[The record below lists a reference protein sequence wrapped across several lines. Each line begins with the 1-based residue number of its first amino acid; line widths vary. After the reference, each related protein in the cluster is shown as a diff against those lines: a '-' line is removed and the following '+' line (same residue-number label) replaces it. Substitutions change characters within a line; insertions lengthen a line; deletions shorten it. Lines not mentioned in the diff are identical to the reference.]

1 MSPPVATE
9 DRLTSDAPG
18 PSLED
23 RIIASCGELT
33 ADGIA
38 TSIGAMVRR
47 GDLGH
52 GDRLPTVRRLARSAG
67 VSSSTI
73 AEAWRILARHGL
85 IETARRNG
93 TTIRAA
99 RTEMTGRFWR
109 VPATIPANGG
119 PSILDLS
126 TGTPD
131 TDLLPTIASILSG
144 LHADVSITS
153 YIDRPVLEDL
163 EIVLRAQAP
172 FDPEAVTVLDGSL
185 DALDRCISALVQF
198 GDAVVVEDPTFP
210 PILDMLERAGA
221 EIIGV
226 PIDAEGI
233 VPDHL
238 AAALSIEPVLAILQ
252 PAAHNPTGRSMSAD
266 RVDAVASLFATL
278 APDTWI
284 LEDHHAGGLV
294 AGPVPSIGIHLPH
307 RVVHIH
313 SFSKTHGPDLRIA
326 AVSGAAEPIAA
337 VVDRRRLGPS
347 WTSRLIQH
355 VLLALLQDPATDRL
369 VERAACDYDRRR
381 LAIAD
386 GLADH
391 GIDVVSSAGLNMW
404 VPVAN
409 EQRAVL
415 ALALAGIGVAPGAP
429 FSVDSSAPPNHL
441 RISLGNAR
449 SDLDRVVDAIATAA
463 TA

>member
-1 MSPPVATE
+1 
-9 DRLTSDAPG
+9 
-18 PSLED
+18 
-23 RIIASCGELT
+23 
-33 ADGIA
+33 
-38 TSIGAMVRR
+38 MVRR
-47 GDLGH
+47 GELGH
-52 GDRLPTVRRLARSAG
+52 GDRLPTVRQLARSAG

-109 VPATIPANGG
+109 VPATLPAHGG

-131 TDLLPTIASILSG
+131 TDLLPTIATMLGG
-144 LHADVSITS
+144 LHADISITS
-153 YIDRPVLEDL
+153 YIDRPVLEEL
-163 EIVLRAQAP
+163 EIVLRSRAP
-172 FDPEAVTVLDGSL
+172 FHAEAVTVLDGSL
-185 DALDRCISALVQF
+185 DALDRCISALVHF

-210 PILDMLERAGA
+210 PILDMLERVGA
-221 EIIGV
+221 EVIGV
-226 PIDAEGI
+226 SIDDQGI
-233 VPDHL
+233 DPDRL
-238 AAALSIEPVLAILQ
+238 AAALAAQPVLAILQ
-252 PAAHNPTGRSMSAD
+252 PAAHNPTGRSMSLG
-266 RVDAVASLFATL
+266 RVAVVAALFAEL

-284 LEDHHAGGLV
+284 LEDHHAGDLV

-313 SFSKTHGPDLRIA
+313 SFSKSHGPDLRVA

-355 VLLALLQDPATDRL
+355 VLLRLLQDPATDEL
-369 VERAACDYDRRR
+369 IAHATDVYDDRR
-381 LAIAD
+381 LAVCA
-386 GLADH
+386 GLAEH
-391 GIDVVSSAGLNMW
+391 GIEVCSFAGLNLW

-409 EQRAVL
+409 EQRSVL

-429 FSVDSSAPPNHL
+429 FSVDSSVPPNHL
-441 RISLGNAR
+441 RVSLGNAR
-449 SDLDRVVDAIATAA
+449 SDLDRLVHAIATAA
-463 TA
+463 VA

>member
-1 MSPPVATE
+1 MLGASART
-9 DRLTSDAPG
+9 
-18 PSLED
+18 LED
-23 RIIASCGELT
+23 RIVERCGDLT

-38 TSIGAMVRR
+38 TSIGAMVRC
-47 GDLGH
+47 GELGH

-67 VSSSTI
+67 VSSSTV
-73 AEAWRILARHGL
+73 AEAWRILDRHGL

-109 VPATIPANGG
+109 VPATISTDGG

-131 TDLLPTIASILSG
+131 TDLLPTIASMLGGLS
-144 LHADVSITS
+144 AEVSITS
-153 YIDRPVLEDL
+153 YIDRPVLVEL
-163 EIVLRAQAP
+163 EAVLRERAP
-172 FDPEAVTVLDGSL
+172 FEPEAVTVVDGSL
-185 DALDRCISALVQF
+185 DAIDRCISALVRF

-221 EIIGV
+221 RIIGV
-226 PIDAEGI
+226 PVDAEGI
-233 VPDHL
+233 DPEHL
-238 AAALSIEPVLAILQ
+238 ATALVVPPVLAILQ
-252 PAAHNPTGRSMSAD
+252 PAAHNPTGRSMGPG
-266 RVDAVASLFATL
+266 RVGDVASLFAEL
-278 APDTWI
+278 APDSWI

-294 AGPVPSIGIHLPH
+294 AGAVPSIGIHLPH
-307 RVVHIH
+307 RVVHVH

-326 AVSGAAEPIAA
+326 AVSGATEPIAA
-337 VVDRRRLGPS
+337 VVNRRRLGPS

-355 VLLALLQDPATDRL
+355 ILLTLLADPATDRL
-369 VERAACDYDRRR
+369 VARATDAYDHRRT
-381 LAIAD
+381 AISS

-391 GIDVVSSAGLNMW
+391 GIEVVSSAGLNMW
-404 VPVAN
+404 IPVAN

-429 FSVDSSAPPNHL
+429 FSVDATDPPDHL

-449 SDLDRVVDAIATAA
+449 TDLDRIVDAIAAAA

>member
-1 MSPPVATE
+1 MANCGDAT
-9 DRLTSDAPG
+9 AG
-18 PSLED
+18 
-23 RIIASCGELT
+23 
-33 ADGIA
+33 GIA
-38 TSIGAMVRR
+38 TAIGAMVRR
-47 GDLGH
+47 GELGH
-52 GDRLPTVRRLARSAG
+52 GDRLPTVRQLARSAG

-73 AEAWRILARHGL
+73 AEAWRTLSRHGL

-109 VPATIPANGG
+109 VPAANSANGG

-131 TDLLPTIASILSG
+131 TDLLPTIASMLGG

-153 YIDRPVLEDL
+153 YIDRPVLEEL
-163 EIVLRAQAP
+163 EVVLRARAP
-172 FDPEAVTVLDGSL
+172 FEAEAVTVLDGSL
-185 DALDRCISALVQF
+185 DALDRCISALVDF

-210 PILDMLERAGA
+210 PILDMLERVGA
-221 EIIGV
+221 EVIGV
-226 PIDAEGI
+226 PIDAHGI
-233 VPDHL
+233 ILDRL
-238 AAALSIEPVLAILQ
+238 AAALAIQPVLAILQ
-252 PAAHNPTGRSMSAD
+252 PAAHNPTGRSMQPE
-266 RVDAVASLFATL
+266 RIDAVASLFAEL

-284 LEDHHAGGLV
+284 IEDHHAGDLV
-294 AGPVPSIGIHLPH
+294 AGPVPSIGARLPH

-313 SFSKTHGPDLRIA
+313 SFSKSHGPDLRVA
-326 AVSGAAEPIAA
+326 AVSGAAEPIAL

-355 VLLALLQDPATDRL
+355 ILLTLLRDPAVDQL
-369 VERAACDYDRRR
+369 VAQAATEYDDRR
-381 LAIAD
+381 LAMCR

-391 GIDVVSSAGLNMW
+391 GIEVQSSAGLNLW

-429 FSVDSSAPPNHL
+429 FSVDNTVPPNHI

-449 SDLDRVVDAIATAA
+449 SDIDRVVEAIATAA

>member
-1 MSPPVATE
+1 MA
-9 DRLTSDAPG
+9 LDAST
-18 PSLED
+18 PSLAE
-23 RIIASCGELT
+23 RITDGCNDLT

-38 TSIGAMVRR
+38 TAIGAMVRR

-52 GDRLPTVRRLARSAG
+52 GDRLPTVRQLARSAG
-67 VSSSTI
+67 VSSSTV
-73 AEAWRILARHGL
+73 AEAWRTLSRHGL

-109 VPATIPANGG
+109 VPAANAADGG
-119 PSILDLS
+119 PTILDLS

-131 TDLLPTIASILSG
+131 TDLLPTIASMLGG

-153 YIDRPVLEDL
+153 YIDRPVLEELDV
-163 EIVLRAQAP
+163 VLRARSP
-172 FDPEAVTVLDGSL
+172 FEAEAVTVLDGSL
-185 DALDRCISALVQF
+185 DALDRCISALVEF

-210 PILDMLERAGA
+210 PILDLLERVGA
-221 EIIGV
+221 QVIGV
-226 PIDAEGI
+226 PIDEQGVTPEGLADALAEQ
-233 VPDHL
+233 
-238 AAALSIEPVLAILQ
+238 PVLAILQ
-252 PAAHNPTGRSMSAD
+252 PAAHNPTGRSMQPE
-266 RVDAVASLFATL
+266 RVDAVAEVFAEL

-284 LEDHHAGGLV
+284 IEDHHAGDLV
-294 AGPVPSIGIHLPH
+294 PDPVPSIGVHLPH

-313 SFSKTHGPDLRIA
+313 SFSKSHGPDLRVA
-326 AVSGAAEPIAA
+326 AVTGAAEPIAA

-355 VLLALLQDPATDRL
+355 ILLTLLQDGAVDRL
-369 VERAACDYDRRR
+369 VTQAATTYDERRR
-381 LAIAD
+381 TVCD
-386 GLADH
+386 GLATH
-391 GIDVVSSAGLNMW
+391 GIDVQSSAGLNLW

-429 FSVDSSAPPNHL
+429 FSVDNSSPPNHI

>member
-1 MSPPVATE
+1 VAT
-9 DRLTSDAPG
+9 S
-18 PSLED
+18 
-23 RIIASCGELT
+23 GELT

-38 TSIGAMVRR
+38 TAIGAMVRR

-52 GDRLPTVRRLARSAG
+52 GDRLPTVRQLARSAG

-73 AEAWRILARHGL
+73 AEAWRILGRHGL

-109 VPATIPANGG
+109 VPATLPANGG

-131 TDLLPTIASILSG
+131 TDLLPTIASMLGGLS
-144 LHADVSITS
+144 ADISITS
-153 YIDRPVLEDL
+153 YIDRPVLEEL
-163 EIVLRAQAP
+163 EVVLRSRSP
-172 FDPEAVTVLDGSL
+172 FDAEAITVLDGSL
-185 DALDRCISALVQF
+185 DALDRCISALVHF

-221 EIIGV
+221 EVIGV
-226 PIDAEGI
+226 PIDDQGI
-233 VPDHL
+233 IPEHL
-238 AAALSIEPVLAILQ
+238 ADALAAQPVLAVLQ
-252 PAAHNPTGRSMSAD
+252 PAAHNPTGRSMKPERID
-266 RVDAVASLFATL
+266 DVASLFAEL
-278 APDTWI
+278 APDAWVV
-284 LEDHHAGGLV
+284 EDHHAGDLV
-294 AGPVPSIGIHLPH
+294 AGPAPSIGVHLPH

-313 SFSKTHGPDLRIA
+313 SFSKSHGPDLRVA

-355 VLLALLQDPATDRL
+355 LLLTLLRDPATDEL
-369 VERAACDYDRRR
+369 VAHAAAVYNDRR
-381 LAIAD
+381 LAVCR
-386 GLADH
+386 GLGDH
-391 GIDVVSSAGLNMW
+391 GIEVRSSAGLNLW
-404 VPVAN
+404 VPVIN

-429 FSVDSSAPPNHL
+429 FSVDNSAPPNHL

-449 SDLDRVVDAIATAA
+449 SDLDHVVDAIATAA

>member
-1 MSPPVATE
+1 ME
-9 DRLTSDAPG
+9 R
-18 PSLED
+18 
-23 RIIASCGELT
+23 CGERT

-38 TSIGAMVRR
+38 TAIGAMVRR
-47 GDLGH
+47 GDLEH
-52 GDRLPTVRRLARSAG
+52 GDRLPTVRQLARSAG
-67 VSSSTI
+67 VSSSTV
-73 AEAWRILARHGL
+73 AEAWRILGHHGL

-99 RTEMTGRFWR
+99 RSEMTGRFWR
-109 VPATIPANGG
+109 VPATVPAHGS

-131 TDLLPTIASILSG
+131 TELLPTIASMLGG

-153 YIDRPVLEDL
+153 YIDRPVLEEL
-163 EIVLRAQAP
+163 EVVLRTRAP
-172 FDPEAVTVLDGSL
+172 FPPDAITVLDGSL
-185 DALDRCISALVQF
+185 DALDRIISALVRF

-221 EIIGV
+221 EVIGV
-226 PIDAEGI
+226 PIDAEGLD
-233 VPDHL
+233 PERL
-238 AAALSIEPVLAILQ
+238 AEAVGARRGARPVLAILQ
-252 PAAHNPTGRSMSAD
+252 PAAHNPTGRSMSPA
-266 RVDAVASLFATL
+266 RIDALASVFAEL

-284 LEDHHAGGLV
+284 VEDHHAGDLV
-294 AGPVPSIGIHLPH
+294 AGPVPSLGVRLPR

-313 SFSKTHGPDLRIA
+313 SFSKSHGPDLRIA
-326 AVSGAAEPIAA
+326 AVTGAAEPIAA

-355 VLLALLQDPATDRL
+355 ILLTLLEDPDVDDLVREAAT
-369 VERAACDYDRRR
+369 VYDTRR
-381 LAIAD
+381 LAVCA
-386 GLADH
+386 GLAEH
-391 GIDVVSSAGLNMW
+391 GIAVCSSAGLNLW

-429 FSVDSSAPPNHL
+429 FRVDSSTPSNHI

-449 SDLDRVVDAIATAA
+449 SDLDRLVDAIAAA
-463 TA
+463 AIA